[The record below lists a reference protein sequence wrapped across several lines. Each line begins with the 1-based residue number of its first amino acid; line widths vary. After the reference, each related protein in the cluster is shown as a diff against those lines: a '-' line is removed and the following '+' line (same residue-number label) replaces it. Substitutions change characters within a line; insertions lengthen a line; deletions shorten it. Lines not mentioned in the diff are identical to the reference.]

1 MSRKTARWDDISQVN
16 LIVGWNVLAKLTKL
30 ETSCIEMFHSENMS
44 SINRFQTKG
53 LEGLAIS
60 SRFSRSAIKITEK
73 ETAVLVPMAAPC
85 VCMKCLSLNLKEFSS
100 SMSRKSSRKSFVG
113 IGKLCS

>member
-1 MSRKTARWDDISQVN
+1 M
-16 LIVGWNVLAKLTKL
+16 LAKLTKL

-73 ETAVLVPMAAPC
+73 ENCCHSSHGNAM
-85 VCMKCLSLNLKEFSS
+85 CLYEV
-100 SMSRKSSRKSFVG
+100 SFV
-113 IGKLCS
+113 KLERILFEYEP

>member
-1 MSRKTARWDDISQVN
+1 MN
-16 LIVGWNVLAKLTKL
+16 FIVGWNVFAKLTEL

-44 SINRFQTKG
+44 SINYFQNKG

-60 SRFSRSAIKITEK
+60 SRFPRSAITITEK
-73 ETAVLVPMAAPC
+73 ATAVLVPMVTPC
-85 VCMKCLSLNLKEFSS
+85 VCMKSLSLNLKEFSS
-100 SMSRKSSRKSFVG
+100 SMSRKSSRKSLVG